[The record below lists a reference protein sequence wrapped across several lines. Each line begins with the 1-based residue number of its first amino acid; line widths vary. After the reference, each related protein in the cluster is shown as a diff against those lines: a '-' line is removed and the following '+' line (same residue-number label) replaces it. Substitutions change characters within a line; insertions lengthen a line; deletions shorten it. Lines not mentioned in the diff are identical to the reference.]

1 MNKKWEIYQTNEE
14 KVEEL
19 QEKYKL
25 NRLLSTLLTNRGIT
39 EEAEITKF
47 LNPKRSD
54 FYDPFG
60 MPDMEKAVE
69 RILKAVEN
77 KEKAISAGKV
87 AFKAENAEY
96 FSVPEEVDRIYFF
109 NPFSLEILQKVIH
122 RILESYYEKP
132 REIKLLFY
140 YPSDEYISYL
150 MTVDEFMFEDEI
162 DCRELFPG
170 NDKRERIVIFGL

>member
-14 KVEEL
+14 KVEKL

-60 MPDMEKAVE
+60 MPDMEK
-69 RILKAVEN
+69 
-77 KEKAISAGKV
+77 S
-87 AFKAENAEY
+87 
-96 FSVPEEVDRIYFF
+96 
-109 NPFSLEILQKVIH
+109 
-122 RILESYYEKP
+122 
-132 REIKLLFY
+132 
-140 YPSDEYISYL
+140 
-150 MTVDEFMFEDEI
+150 
-162 DCRELFPG
+162 C
-170 NDKRERIVIFGL
+170 

>member
-25 NRLLSTLLTNRGIT
+25 NRLLSILLTNREIT
-39 EEAEITKF
+39 EETEITKF

-69 RILKAVEN
+69 RILW
-77 KEKAISAGKV
+77 
-87 AFKAENAEY
+87 
-96 FSVPEEVDRIYFF
+96 R
-109 NPFSLEILQKVIH
+109 
-122 RILESYYEKP
+122 
-132 REIKLLFY
+132 
-140 YPSDEYISYL
+140 
-150 MTVDEFMFEDEI
+150 
-162 DCRELFPG
+162 
-170 NDKRERIVIFGL
+170 

>member
-14 KVEEL
+14 KVEKL

-60 MPDMEKAVE
+60 MPDSIFNTNISCRTSAADTM
-69 RILKAVEN
+69 N
-77 KEKAISAGKV
+77 KENEG
-87 AFKAENAEY
+87 
-96 FSVPEEVDRIYFF
+96 
-109 NPFSLEILQKVIH
+109 LQNYGTYQNC
-122 RILESYYEKP
+122 RTADQFCCGGP
-132 REIKLLFY
+132 RLQHHPHDTL
-140 YPSDEYISYL
+140 
-150 MTVDEFMFEDEI
+150 
-162 DCRELFPG
+162 
-170 NDKRERIVIFGL
+170 